1 MLASGDE
8 GDVEVDE
15 IKVVGE
21 VNDDDDEDEE
31 CGEEEELEITELDLS
46 WGDRVGV
53 GRLGEK
59 DGLPRRNLIA
69 KGELNIR
76 SSKELRDELAGTG
89 EGMTRELAG
98 EIEED

>member
-1 MLASGDE
+1 M
-8 GDVEVDE
+8 
-15 IKVVGE
+15 
-21 VNDDDDEDEE
+21 
-31 CGEEEELEITELDLS
+31 GEE
-46 WGDRVGV
+46 
-53 GRLGEK
+53 

-98 EIEED
+98 DIEEDWEEFKSLAWCFL